1 MRLKKGSQVTYIKK
15 YANEAQEG
23 SQVTYIKKYAN
34 EAQEEF
40 SGHIY
45 KEICK

>member
-23 SQVTYIKKYAN
+23 
-34 EAQEEF
+34 F

-45 KEICK
+45 KENRLLSR